1 MKNGFFWV
9 LACMLGLILASSVH
23 PQGAPAPH
31 GSEILTYGGR
41 FFKNPS
47 SPEYASYDQTMSMEV
62 AKRIKQKYRVNLDY
76 TSYSA
81 FELLEIEALL
91 KCKKSDET
99 VNSLLERFQS

>member
-9 LACMLGLILASSVH
+9 LTCMLGLILASSVH
-23 PQGAPAPH
+23 PQGAPIPH

-41 FFKNPS
+41 FFRNPS
-47 SPEYASYDQTMSMEV
+47 SSEYVSYDQTMSMQV
-62 AKRIKQKYRVNLDY
+62 AERIKRRYRVNLDY

-99 VNSLLERFQS
+99 VESLLKRFRG